1 MQWHCRPDCMK
12 GDQIALRCVCN
23 SQAIRDAA
31 LTRANWILN
40 VAWVGLLRLPM
51 TVFFYEA
58 IRSSTASCA
67 AQTSKFKLDSHL
79 KMRMTGN
86 YREFEKYCRTADEV
100 WTSRHSN
107 LNSRVNR
114 LCPYLPS
121 TNIKTTF
128 RTNCPPSDR
137 TQTEDRKIS
146 KAACNHKNWTQE
158 SPCRA
163 RH

>member
-51 TVFFYEA
+51 TIFFTKRFVPA
-58 IRSSTASCA
+58 RHWMPHKF
-67 AQTSKFKLDSHL
+67 QQFKLDSHL

-107 LNSRVNR
+107 LNSRANR
-114 LCPYLPS
+114 LRPYLPS
-121 TNIKTTF
+121 TNTKTTF
-128 RTNCPPSDR
+128 RTNCYPSDR

-163 RH
+163 QH